1 MADAEASSIGSR
13 RCFLVATDSE
23 HSTPTDALLPS
34 WMVLWNDPAI
44 FVFLTH
50 FMGEF
55 WRKGTHYMINK
66 SNIEYYFVCII
77 VK

>member
-1 MADAEASSIGSR
+1 MNLP
-13 RCFLVATDSE
+13 FLFFS
-23 HSTPTDALLPS
+23 H
-34 WMVLWNDPAI
+34 I
-44 FVFLTH
+44 

>member
-1 MADAEASSIGSR
+1 
-13 RCFLVATDSE
+13 
-23 HSTPTDALLPS
+23 
-34 WMVLWNDPAI
+34 MVLWNDPAF

-66 SNIEYYFVCII
+66 SNIEYYFVLLLSDKSSDKLINHLYRPL
-77 VK
+77 